1 MLYFLIAFL
10 KNKTNEAQTSSLL
23 EKINMSIE
31 QLVNCEAIIQHK
43 LNSSLQREAYKFQRK
58 SKEFL
63 KNKVFIDLDFK
74 QKIIIGL
81 SPIQVN
87 SEYYNLENR
96 TLLGKLFFLLI

>member
-1 MLYFLIAFL
+1 M
-10 KNKTNEAQTSSLL
+10 L
-23 EKINMSIE
+23 EKLDLTIN
-31 QLVNCEAIIQHK
+31 QLICCEAIIEHK
-43 LNSSLQREAYKFQRK
+43 VNASIQREAYTFQRN

-87 SEYYNLENR
+87 SEFYNLENR
-96 TLLGKLFFLLI
+96 TLLGKYYLI